1 MVSHNLKKKEGAPMS
16 MKARAASGKATVLEK
31 IIYGIGDIG
40 ANFGWTFMTLFIT
53 MYYTDSVG
61 LSTAFA
67 GTMMLITRIFDGVSD
82 VVFAS
87 IMEKSKFK
95 MGKIRPWFLIAAPLM
110 GIGIY
115 LCFHVPMSLSLQGRQ
130 IYSFAT
136 YFFMA
141 VISYTIYS
149 IAYTGF
155 LPLMSQDSNDRNIIS
170 AMSRIFTMAGI
181 LVMNIITPILLGVW
195 GGERVPEA
203 WGNLTTIY
211 AIFCTVMVAMMGL
224 CIKEKPVDGAE
235 GEITETEKPPLKA
248 VLGTVF
254 KVKYFWILAV
264 MFIMFYLSTGLNG
277 ISTYFYRDVLGNL
290 DLLGTMSFLGVV
302 PTLIVM
308 PFVPAVFKKLGKRKT
323 CIISLSVTI
332 LSDLIAI
339 LMPHQFI
346 MFCISRVLNSV
357 FKIPYSAAVF
367 IFVADL
373 VDHVWQRNSIRAE
386 SFISMASSVGQKI
399 GAGFGGALVGWGLT
413 WAGYNAASTM
423 QSSATQFGI
432 TLIFFG
438 IPMLCNLIALIMVNL
453 WRIGDPAPGL
463 ATKAE

>member
-1 MVSHNLKKKEGAPMS
+1 MS
-16 MKARAASGKATVLEK
+16 MKARAALGKATVLEK

-40 ANFGWTFMTLFIT
+40 ANFGWTFMTLFVT

-95 MGKIRPWFLIAAPLM
+95 LGKIRPWFLIAAPLL

>member
-1 MVSHNLKKKEGAPMS
+1 MS
-16 MKARAASGKATVLEK
+16 AKARIALGKATVFEK
-31 IIYGIGDIG
+31 IIYGLGDIG
-40 ANFGWTFMTLFIT
+40 ANFAWTFMTLFVT

-67 GTMMLITRIFDGVSD
+67 GTMMLITRIFDGMSD
-82 VVFAS
+82 IIFAS

-95 MGKIRPWFLIAAPLM
+95 LGKIRPWFLIAAPLL

-115 LCFHVPMSLSLQGRQ
+115 LCFHVPMSLSLTGRQ

-181 LVMNIITPILLGVW
+181 LVMNIITPILLGIW

-203 WGNLTTIY
+203 WGNMTTIY
-211 AIFCTVMVAMMGL
+211 AVFCTVLVAMMGIF
-224 CIKEKPVDGAE
+224 IKEKPVETPEQTDG
-235 GEITETEKPPLKA
+235 ETVEQKKLPLRS
-248 VLGTVF
+248 VLKTVF
-254 KVKYFWILAV
+254 KVKYFWILAI
-264 MFIMFYLSTGLNG
+264 MFIMFYLASGLSG
-277 ISTYFYRDVLGNL
+277 IATYFYRDVLGNL

-308 PFVPAVFKKLGKRKT
+308 PFVPWVFKKLGKRKT
-323 CIISLSVTI
+323 CIISLALTM
-332 LSDLIAI
+332 LSDLLAI

-346 MFCISRVLNSV
+346 VFCISRVMNAI

-373 VDHVWQRNSIRAE
+373 VDHVWQKKSVRAE
-386 SFISMASSVGQKI
+386 GFISMASSIGQKI
-399 GAGFGGALVGWGLT
+399 GAGLGGAFVGWGLT
-413 WAGYNAASTM
+413 WAGYNAAATM
-423 QSSATQFGI
+423 QTQGTQIGI
-432 TLIFFG
+432 TLVFFG
-438 IPMLCNLIALIMVNL
+438 IPLLCNLIALAMTFL
-453 WRIGDPAPGL
+453 WNIGDPKPDL
-463 ATKAE
+463 AKKAE

>member
-1 MVSHNLKKKEGAPMS
+1 MS
-16 MKARAASGKATVLEK
+16 TRTRAALGKATVFEK

-40 ANFGWTFMTLFIT
+40 ANFGWTFMTLFVT

-87 IMEKSKFK
+87 IMEKSKFRL
-95 MGKIRPWFLIAAPLM
+95 GKIRPWFLIAAPLL

-141 VISYTIYS
+141 AISYTIYS

-181 LVMNIITPILLGVW
+181 LVMNIITPILLGLW

-211 AIFCTVMVAMMGL
+211 AIFCAVLVAMMGIF
-224 CIKEKPVDGAE
+224 IKEKPVEGADDE
-235 GEITETEKPPLKA
+235 SVRQEKLPLRA
-248 VLGTVF
+248 VLRTVF
-254 KVKYFWILAV
+254 HVKYFWILAV
-264 MFIMFYLSTGLNG
+264 MFIMFYLSSGLSG
-277 ISTYFYRDVLGNL
+277 IATYFYRDVLGNL

-308 PFVPAVFKKLGKRKT
+308 PFVPMVFKKLGKRKT
-323 CIISLSVTI
+323 CIWSLALTM
-332 LSDLIAI
+332 LSDLLAI

-346 MFCISRVLNSV
+346 VFCISRVMNAV

-373 VDHVWQRNSIRAE
+373 VDHVWQKNNVRAE
-386 SFISMASSVGQKI
+386 GFISMASSVGQKI

-413 WAGYNAASTM
+413 WAGYNAALTA
-423 QSSATQFGI
+423 QSSGTQFGI
-432 TLIFFG
+432 TLVFFG
-438 IPMLCNLIALIMVNL
+438 IPLACNLIALIMVNL
-453 WRIGDPAPGL
+453 WKIGDPNPDL
-463 ATKAE
+463 AAKAE

>member
-1 MVSHNLKKKEGAPMS
+1 MS
-16 MKARAASGKATVLEK
+16 MKARAALGKATVLEK

-40 ANFGWTFMTLFIT
+40 ANFGWTFMTLFVT

-95 MGKIRPWFLIAAPLM
+95 QGKIRPWFLIAAPLL

-181 LVMNIITPILLGVW
+181 LVMNIITPILLGLW

-203 WGNLTTIY
+203 WGHLTTIY
-211 AIFCTVMVAMMGL
+211 AIFCAVLVAMMGL
-224 CIKEKPVDGAE
+224 FIKEKPVEGAE
-235 GEITETEKPPLKA
+235 SEKSAQEKLPLKA

-264 MFIMFYLSTGLNG
+264 MFIMFYLASGLSG
-277 ISTYFYRDVLGNL
+277 IATYFYRDVLGNL

-308 PFVPAVFKKLGKRKT
+308 PFVPMVFKKLGKRKT
-323 CIISLSVTI
+323 CVWSLALTM
-332 LSDLIAI
+332 LSDLLAI
-339 LMPHQFI
+339 LLPHQFVV
-346 MFCISRVLNSV
+346 FCISRVMNAV

-373 VDHVWQRNSIRAE
+373 VDHVWQKNSIRAE
-386 SFISMASSVGQKI
+386 GFISMASSVGQKI

-413 WAGYNAASTM
+413 WAGYNAASTV
-423 QSSATQFGI
+423 QTAGTQLGI
-432 TLIFFG
+432 TLVFFG
-438 IPMLCNLIALIMVNL
+438 IPLVCNTIALIMVNL
-453 WRIGDPAPGL
+453 WKIGDPNPDL
-463 ATKAE
+463 AAKAE

>member
-1 MVSHNLKKKEGAPMS
+1 MS
-16 MKARAASGKATVLEK
+16 MKARAALGKATVLEK

-40 ANFGWTFMTLFIT
+40 ANFGWTFMTLFVT

-95 MGKIRPWFLIAAPLM
+95 LGKIRPWFLIAAPLL

-181 LVMNIITPILLGVW
+181 LVMNIITPILLGLW
-195 GGERVPEA
+195 GGERSPAA
-203 WGNLTTIY
+203 WGHLTTIY
-211 AIFCTVMVAMMGL
+211 AIFCAVLVAMMGL
-224 CIKEKPVDGAE
+224 FIKEKPVDGAE
-235 GEITETEKPPLKA
+235 SEKAVQEKLPLKE

-254 KVKYFWILAV
+254 HVKYFWILAV
-264 MFIMFYLSTGLNG
+264 MFIMFYLASGLSG
-277 ISTYFYRDVLGNL
+277 IATYFYRDVLGNL

-308 PFVPAVFKKLGKRKT
+308 PFVPMVFKKLGKRKT
-323 CIISLSVTI
+323 CVWSLALTM
-332 LSDLIAI
+332 LSDLLAI
-339 LMPHQFI
+339 LLPHQFI
-346 MFCISRVLNSV
+346 VFCISRVMNAV

-373 VDHVWQRNSIRAE
+373 VDHVWQKNSIRAE
-386 SFISMASSVGQKI
+386 GFISMASSVGQKI

-413 WAGYNAASTM
+413 WAGYNAASTV
-423 QSSATQFGI
+423 QTAGTQLGI
-432 TLIFFG
+432 TLVFFG
-438 IPMLCNLIALIMVNL
+438 IPLVCNLIALIMVNL
-453 WRIGDPAPGL
+453 WKIGDPNPDL
-463 ATKAE
+463 AAKAE